1 MRPEFASDQAEGLR
15 RLLVRTSA
23 RIVTMAGGAPGAGG
37 TSLVTNLAAALVRA
51 GKDVLVL
58 DENLSHNNVA
68 NTLGLKPRYDLL
80 NAVWRDK
87 SLQEVML
94 RAGQGLRVLPMAR
107 AMQALPQL
115 SPLEYERLL
124 ECLAMASSGIDAVL
138 VDAAV
143 GEGRHVSSSL
153 IADQPLVVVLN
164 ATASSITEGYMLI
177 KRMAVQEGRRNFW
190 VVVNK
195 VQDEGEAQTVFG
207 NMAQVARRHLQVSV
221 QYLGHVPLDDKL
233 KRATQLDRPVV
244 DVFPGSRAAR
254 AFDELGRSLMML
266 RAAEDGGQGLS
277 GMMQRLMRQ
286 VRSPNRVMAH

>member
-1 MRPEFASDQAEGLR
+1 MRPEFATDQAEGLR

-80 NAVWRDK
+80 NAIWRDK

-115 SPLEYERLL
+115 SSLEYERLL
-124 ECLAMASSGIDAVL
+124 ECLATASLGIDAVL

-164 ATASSITEGYMLI
+164 ATASSITEGYKLI
-177 KRMAVQEGRRNFW
+177 KRMAMQEGRRNFW

-244 DVFPGSRAAR
+244 DVFPESRAAR

-266 RAAEDGGQGLS
+266 RAAEDSGQGLS